1 MLKKISIILFALTAF
16 ANFSYGQKVSDEKVF
31 NEIPREQVYIHV
43 NSSLL
48 FSGEKLLY
56 KFYCNTTN
64 ENNLSEISKVGWVI
78 LVNSNKEIVFHHKL
92 ILNKGQGYSDYFIP
106 SNLASG
112 SYKLLGYTS
121 WMLNAEQN
129 YFEQDILIFNPF
141 QKENKELISEEIVAV
156 RANKIDLTPE
166 SNNSLELKL
175 NKQVYTT
182 RDEVKLSLY
191 NNKNIVHTASI
202 SVRRLDSLNKPDRIN
217 SNNYKKFYQNIKWNF
232 SNSFILPELRG
243 SIISGIIK
251 NNDSSSINF
260 KNLALAFPGEVSQ
273 LNIVSIDTSGNFKFT
288 LNSAPS
294 NDEVLMQ
301 LLDNSKGDYSINLEM
316 PPVPDLQFLN
326 FSQTI
331 NQQYYSD
338 NIRDKSVNI
347 QIDNAYS
354 SKKADRLYSI
364 EEEGYFFNQE
374 LIKFNLDD
382 YTRFPDVG
390 QTFIEVIENGRI
402 VKNNDGGHSIMV
414 RNKNTN
420 GEFNLPALLVVDGV
434 VVQNHDLLFSYTS
447 DKIKSIGIS
456 RSKYYFGPEIFQGVV
471 VVETKTGDFPKEF
484 REANIKSAKILTYQ
498 KEKEYYFPNY
508 EKEELDRI
516 PDYRYQLFWTP
527 EVITDS
533 KEYSLNFYTS
543 DLEGIFEINM
553 EGFSEDGKSISI
565 SKTFEVRR

>member
-1 MLKKISIILFALTAF
+1 MLKKISIILFAFIAF
-16 ANFSYGQKVSDEKVF
+16 ANFSYAQKVSDEKVF

-56 KFYCNTTN
+56 KFYCNTTDQ
-64 ENNLSEISKVGWVI
+64 NNLSELSKVGWVI

-106 SNLASG
+106 SNLAAG

-121 WMLNAEQN
+121 WMLNAQQN
-129 YFEQDILIFNPF
+129 YFEQDILIINPF
-141 QKENKELISEEIVAV
+141 QKENNGLISEENEAV

-166 SNNSLELKL
+166 SNISLELKL

-202 SVRRLDSLNKPDRIN
+202 SVRRLDSLNKPDRIY

-232 SNSFILPELRG
+232 SNSLILPELRG

-251 NNDSSSINF
+251 NNDTSSINF
-260 KNLALAFPGEVSQ
+260 KNLALAFPGEASQ
-273 LNIVSIDTSGNFKFT
+273 LNIVSIDTTGNFKFT

-294 NDEVLMQ
+294 SDEVLMQ
-301 LLDNSKGDYSINLEM
+301 ILDNSKGDYSINLDM
-316 PPVPDLQFLN
+316 PPVPDLQLLN

-331 NQQYYSD
+331 IQHDYSD
-338 NIRDKSVNI
+338 NIRAKSVNI

-354 SKKADRLYSI
+354 SKKSDRLYSI
-364 EEEGYFFNQE
+364 EEQGYFFDQE

-382 YTRFPDVG
+382 YTRFPDVA

-434 VVQNHDLLFSYTS
+434 IVQNHDLLISYTS
-447 DKIKSIGIS
+447 DKIKSIGIL

-484 REANIKSAKILTYQ
+484 RESNIKSAKILTYQ

-533 KEYSLNFYTS
+533 KEYLLNFYTS